1 MTRTESLI
9 YRRRRGT
16 TGAQRP
22 ASLLALTCGAAMT
35 RPVLGHVWGAEAVS
49 HWRLPTSDAR
59 GEISRLSLSWHD
71 DARLRIVMLIRHR
84 SER

>member
-35 RPVLGHVWGAEAVS
+35 RPVLGHVWGAEAVQPLAFANV
-49 HWRLPTSDAR
+49 RR
-59 GEISRLSLSWHD
+59 QGRNLSAYLCPGMMMHGC
-71 DARLRIVMLIRHR
+71 A
-84 SER
+84 